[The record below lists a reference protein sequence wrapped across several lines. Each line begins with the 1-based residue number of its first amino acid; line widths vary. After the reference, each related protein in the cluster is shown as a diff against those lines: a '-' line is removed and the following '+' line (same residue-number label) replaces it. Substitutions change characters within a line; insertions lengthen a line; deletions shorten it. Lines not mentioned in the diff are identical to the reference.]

1 MAGEYVPG
9 SGGKDCGDYPTWGTP
24 SEAYYYI
31 FKGNAKEEDYPDDA
45 CTPWYHKTAQI
56 DGLKINAP
64 GITGTGNIDISGTI
78 SASSV
83 TCGGIKCFNI
93 PHPTKENKRLVH
105 ACIEGPEAAVYIRG
119 RLTDNN
125 VIELPDYWNGLVD
138 PETISVHL
146 TQIGSSQD
154 LIVDKI
160 AWGRNIH
167 IKSGTASMIDCYY
180 TVSAVRIDIPT
191 LEIEQ
196 DA

>member
-1 MAGEYVPG
+1 MAGEFKIG
-9 SGGKDCGDYPTWGTP
+9 SGGSGSNCGDVVTRGQKSVRYD
-24 SEAYYYI
+24 YI
-31 FKGNAKEEDYPDDA
+31 FKGQTDRETYPDDA
-45 CTPWYHKTAQI
+45 CEPWYHGNAQI
-56 DGLKINAP
+56 DNLIVHGEVEAN
-64 GITGTGNIDISGTI
+64 TV
-78 SASSV
+78 SAVYKS
-83 TCGGIKCFNI
+83 FNI
-93 PHPTKENKRLVH
+93 SHPIKENKRLVH
-105 ACIEGPEAAVYIRG
+105 GCLEGPEYGVYIRG

-146 TQIGSSQD
+146 TQIGSSQY

-160 AWGRNIH
+160 LWGSAIH

-180 TVSAVRIDIPT
+180 TVNAMRIDIPA

>member
-1 MAGEYVPG
+1 MAGEFVESG
-9 SGGKDCGDYPTWGTP
+9 SKNPDCSDVSTWGQK
-24 SEAYYYI
+24 SLRYDYI
-31 FKGNAKEEDYPDDA
+31 FKGQTDQETYPDDA
-45 CTPWYHKTAQI
+45 CEPWYHGNAQI
-56 DGLKINAP
+56 DNLQVN
-64 GITGTGNIDISGTI
+64 GTVT
-78 SASSV
+78 ASSV
-83 TCGGIKCFNI
+83 TCNGLKCFNI

-119 RLTDNN
+119 RLTNNN

-160 AWGRNIH
+160 LWGSTIY

-180 TVSAVRIDIPT
+180 TVNAMRIDIPA

>member
-1 MAGEYVPG
+1 MAGEFKIG
-9 SGGKDCGDYPTWGTP
+9 SGGSGSNCGDVATWGQK
-24 SEAYYYI
+24 SVRYDYI
-31 FKGNAKEEDYPDDA
+31 FKGQTDQETYPDDA
-45 CTPWYHKTAQI
+45 CEPWYHGNAQI
-56 DGLKINAP
+56 DNLQVN
-64 GITGTGNIDISGTI
+64 GTVT
-78 SASSV
+78 ASSV
-83 TCGGIKCFNI
+83 TCNGLKCFNI

-119 RLTDNN
+119 RLTNNN

-160 AWGRNIH
+160 LWGSTIY

-180 TVSAVRIDIPT
+180 TVNAMRIDIPA